1 MSDREVRI
9 TPRTSARTRAL
20 KSFVLFAPLGVLWVV
35 FLVQVLAAIFAEKVF
50 YAGRFTPLHWVTYRD
65 EAALFV
71 FVFVTSLAGVC
82 FLGWVLLGLI
92 PKRAE

>member
-9 TPRTSARTRAL
+9 TPRTTARTRAL
-20 KSFVLFAPLGVLWVV
+20 KSLVLFAPLGVLW
-35 FLVQVLAAIFAEKVF
+35 LVLLGQVLSAIFAEKVF

-65 EAALFV
+65 EASLFV

-82 FLGWVLLGLI
+82 FLGWILLNLI
-92 PKRAE
+92 PKR